1 MADNLSPLVNLDL
14 VNQIYRT
21 INAQISERVYDPNH
35 YPAAELGDANHRY
48 VNAYLKA
55 LNVSGNATITGNITG
70 VKNISATTFNNLTLK
85 ANTTGFEVSGG
96 TTSKKLTVADT
107 TSIDKPLT
115 ISASTTI
122 SANLTVSAATKI
134 IKELTVGADNTGTVT
149 IKSAGAGNTTV
160 VGPSGATAQFNVA
173 TTIGGSS
180 ANTGSVTIKSSGN
193 SPTTIQGP
201 SGKTAAFKVATTIGD
216 DSNYIGAV
224 EIKSAGTN
232 RTTIIGPS
240 DGTAKFLVNTTVG
253 DTTNTGAV
261 TIKSNGTN
269 GTTIVGPNNSAA
281 SFLTSTTIGSSTN
294 TGAVSIQPS
303 GAKSL
308 TINGPSN
315 GEAVTLISGLYQ
327 NSAVT
332 ECSTASSA
340 NRIVQRDSNKDIQV
354 RRVNGVELSSAGT
367 GFTATGGTT
376 SKTLTVN
383 SAATLGSTA
392 SGETGGVTVKSAG
405 TSDTTIVGPNNGK
418 VTFTTPTDTIQG
430 AITISDSAATPKT
443 STISVTA
450 GKTLKA
456 LVSTTLGDSIQTG
469 DITIRS
475 YGKNPTTIIGPDNG
489 TVTLKNGTC
498 LVEADATTVANDS
511 KIVQRSNGNINVG
524 TVNSAGISGKD
535 SVVTLSNGSTTA
547 SIQKSL
553 TVSSTTTLGAANT
566 GSITV
571 RSGGTGN
578 TTIIGPESGEAKLI
592 EGDYTDSAKTAN
604 SSDPK
609 VGTLLKVKAIKANT
623 FLAGPESG
631 TTNAAPTYRKITSSD
646 LTNVNAGSASKVE
659 TVSATADT
667 TQYVSFVDSNNESAT
682 AETVYTNA
690 NLTYNPYSGTL
701 SASIF
706 SGALSGNASSATK
719 ASNSTIKDWNVEK
732 ETTYYV
738 PAIAGIGDSQPLYAS
753 TNGVKITRKVDNA
766 DPVYHLYAGAVHN
779 AVWNDLADCIEVP
792 EDTDLEFGYCYSWNG
807 NKVEKTSRKSK
818 NCIGIHSNTAGLF
831 MGEKPVRTI
840 QAAVAGFALA
850 YTDKIY
856 PEGTPLTWSDDGK
869 LTKCTVLKRVLH
881 PERVIATFYKE
892 EKQESWHGVKVDNRH
907 WVKIR

>member
-35 YPAAELGDANHRY
+35 YSAATLGDDNHRY
-48 VNAYLKA
+48 VIAYLKA
-55 LNVSGNATITGNITG
+55 LNVSGDATITGSITG
-70 VKNISATTFNNLTLK
+70 VENISATTFNNLTLK
-85 ANTTGFEVSGG
+85 ANTTGFEISSG
-96 TTSKKLTVADT
+96 TTSKKLTV
-107 TSIDKPLT
+107 
-115 ISASTTI
+115 SAT
-122 SANLTVSAATKI
+122 TKI

-173 TTIGGSS
+173 TTVGGSS
-180 ANTGSVTIKSSGN
+180 ANTGSVIIQSSGN
-193 SPTTIQGP
+193 NPTTIQGP
-201 SGKTAAFKVATTIGD
+201 NGKTAAFKVTTTIGD
-216 DSNYIGAV
+216 DSNYTGAV

-240 DGTAKFLVNTTVG
+240 NGTAKFLVNTTIG
-253 DTTNTGAV
+253 DTTKTGAI

-294 TGAVSIQPS
+294 TGAVSIQPN
-303 GAKSL
+303 GANDL

-315 GEAVTLISGLYQ
+315 GEAVTLISGLYR

-332 ECSTASSA
+332 ECSTTSSA
-340 NRIVQRDSNKDIQV
+340 NKIVQRDSNKDIQV
-354 RRVNGVELSSAGT
+354 RRVNGVELSSADT
-367 GFTATGGTT
+367 GFTAVGGTAPR
-376 SKTLTVN
+376 TLKVN

-392 SGETGGVTVKSAG
+392 SGETGDIVVKSEG
-405 TSDTTIVGPNNGK
+405 VKTTTIVGPNDG
-418 VTFTTPTDTIQG
+418 
-430 AITISDSAATPKT
+430 
-443 STISVTA
+443 TA
-450 GKTLKA
+450 K
-456 LVSTTLGDSIQTG
+456 
-469 DITIRS
+469 
-475 YGKNPTTIIGPDNG
+475 
-489 TVTLKNGTC
+489 LKNGTC
-498 LVEADATTVANDS
+498 VVESDCTTANTANMIVKRDANKDISVTSVNGITITENTS
-511 KIVQRSNGNINVG
+511 STSTKIGL
-524 TVNSAGISGKD
+524 TK
-535 SVVTLSNGSTTA
+535 GSTSVTVTGA
-547 SIQKSL
+547 AVNIDKNL
-553 TVSSTTTLGAANT
+553 TVSSTTTLGTANT
-566 GSITV
+566 GNVTIKSAGI
-571 RSGGTGN
+571 GN

-609 VGTLLKVKAIKANT
+609 VGTLLKITAIKANT

-631 TTNAAPTYRKITSSD
+631 TTNAAPTYREITSSD

-659 TVSATADT
+659 TVSTTADT
-667 TQYVSFVDSNNESAT
+667 TQYISFVDSNNESAT
-682 AETVYTNA
+682 TETVYTNA
-690 NLTYNPYSGTL
+690 NLTYNPSTKTLSTSNFSGTL
-701 SASIF
+701 NGTASTANKVAINRWPEPEIKSDGTKTEF
-706 SGALSGNASSATK
+706 VGYVTVTSEDGASKSVCISRDSGTERGVK
-719 ASNSTIKDWNVEK
+719 VERT
-732 ETTYYV
+732 ETTTV
-738 PAIAGIGDSQPLYAS
+738 EGETIG
-753 TNGVKITRKVDNA
+753 T
-766 DPVYHLYAGAVHN
+766 YHLYAGAVHN

-807 NKVEKTSRKSK
+807 DKVEKTSRKSK

-831 MGEKPVRTI
+831 MGEKPTKTI
-840 QAAVAGFALA
+840 QTAVAGFALA
-850 YTDKIY
+850 YVDKIY

-892 EKQESWHGVKVDNRH
+892 EKQESWHGVKVNNRH

>member
-21 INAQISERVYDPNH
+21 INAQISERVYDPN
-35 YPAAELGDANHRY
+35 YYSAATLGDASHRY

-55 LNVSGNATITGNITG
+55 LNVSGDATITSNITG

-115 ISASTTI
+115 ISANTAI
-122 SANLTVSAATKI
+122 SANLTVSAATRI
-134 IKELTVGADNTGTVT
+134 IKELTVGADNTGTVA
-149 IKSAGAGNTTV
+149 IKSAGAGNTTI

-173 TTIGGSS
+173 TTVGGSS
-180 ANTGSVTIKSSGN
+180 ANTGSVTIQSNGN
-193 SPTTIQGP
+193 NPTIIQGP

-216 DSNYIGAV
+216 DSNYTGAV

-240 DGTAKFLVNTTVG
+240 NGTAKFLVNTTIG

-261 TIKSNGTN
+261 AIKSNGTN

-294 TGAVSIQPS
+294 TGAVSIQPN
-303 GAKSL
+303 GANSL

-315 GEAVTLISGLYQ
+315 GEAVTLISGPYQ

-332 ECSTASSA
+332 ECSTTSSA
-340 NRIVQRDSNKDIQV
+340 NKIVQRDSNKDIQV
-354 RRVNGVELSSAGT
+354 RRVNGVELSSVAI
-367 GFTATGGTT
+367 GFTAAGGTT

-383 SAATLGSTA
+383 STATLGSTA

-405 TSDTTIVGPNNGK
+405 TSDTTIVGPNSGK

-430 AITISDSAATPKT
+430 TITISGSAATPKT
-443 STISVTA
+443 STVGVTA

-456 LVSTTLGDSIQTG
+456 LVSTTLGDNTKTG

-475 YGKNPTTIIGPDNG
+475 YGKNPTTITGPDNREAI
-489 TVTLKNGTC
+489 LKAGTC
-498 LVEADATTVANDS
+498 VVEDDLPNVTVGSATTAT
-511 KIVQRSNGNINVG
+511 INSWTDNEIHYLA
-524 TVNSAGISGKD
+524 TVKASGENQGIS
-535 SVVTLSNGSTTA
+535 A
-547 SIQKSL
+547 
-553 TVSSTTTLGAANT
+553 
-566 GSITV
+566 
-571 RSGGTGN
+571 
-578 TTIIGPESGEAKLI
+578 E
-592 EGDYTDSAKTAN
+592 TDS
-604 SSDPK
+604 
-609 VGTLLKVKAIKANT
+609 
-623 FLAGPESG
+623 
-631 TTNAAPTYRKITSSD
+631 
-646 LTNVNAGSASKVE
+646 
-659 TVSATADT
+659 
-667 TQYVSFVDSNNESAT
+667 
-682 AETVYTNA
+682 
-690 NLTYNPYSGTL
+690 
-701 SASIF
+701 
-706 SGALSGNASSATK
+706 TK
-719 ASNSTIKDWNVEK
+719 K
-732 ETTYYV
+732 
-738 PAIAGIGDSQPLYAS
+738 LYIERR
-753 TNGVKITRKVDNA
+753 TVDNA
-766 DPVYHLYAGAVHN
+766 TTYHFYAGAVHN

-807 NKVEKTSRKSK
+807 DRVERTSRKSK

-831 MGEKPVRTI
+831 MGEKPTKTI
-840 QAAVAGFALA
+840 QTAVAGFALA
-850 YTDKIY
+850 YVDKIY
-856 PEGTPLTWSDDGK
+856 PEGTPLTWSDNGK

-892 EKQESWHGVKVDNRH
+892 EKQESWHGVKVNNRH
-907 WVKIR
+907 WVKVR

>member
-21 INAQISERVYDPNH
+21 INAQISERVYDPT
-35 YPAAELGDANHRY
+35 YYSAAELGDTNHRY
-48 VNAYLKA
+48 VIAYLKA
-55 LNVSGNATITGNITG
+55 LNVSGDVTITGNITG
-70 VKNISATTFNNLTLK
+70 VENISATTFNNLTLK

-107 TSIDKPLT
+107 TSINKPLT
-115 ISASTTI
+115 ISANTTI

-149 IKSAGAGNTTV
+149 IKSAGAGNTTI

-173 TTIGGSS
+173 TTVGGSS
-180 ANTGSVTIKSSGN
+180 ANTGSVTIQSSGN
-193 SPTTIQGP
+193 NPTTLQGP
-201 SGKTAAFKVATTIGD
+201 NGKTAAFKVATTIGA
-216 DSNYIGAV
+216 DSTYTGDV

-240 DGTAKFLVNTTVG
+240 NGTAKFLVDTTIG
-253 DTTNTGAV
+253 DTTKTGAV

-294 TGAVSIQPS
+294 TGAVSIQPN
-303 GAKSL
+303 GANNL

-315 GEAVTLISGLYQ
+315 GEAVTLISGNYQ
-327 NSAVT
+327 NSAT
-332 ECSTASSA
+332 TACSTGNEASK
-340 NRIVQRDSNKDIQV
+340 IVQRDSSGDILV
-354 RRVNGVELSSAGT
+354 EKVNGVKLSSAGT
-367 GFTATGGTT
+367 GFTAVGGTT

-405 TSDTTIVGPNNGK
+405 TSDTTIVGPNSGK
-418 VTFTTPTDTIQG
+418 VTFTTPTNTIQG

-443 STISVTA
+443 STIGVTA

-475 YGKNPTTIIGPDNG
+475 YGKNPTTIVGPDNG

-498 LVEADATTVANDS
+498 LVTDDASTTASDS
-511 KIVQRSNGNINVG
+511 KIVQRSNGNINVE

-566 GSITV
+566 GSITI
-571 RSGGTGN
+571 RSGGADSTTIVGPNNGTVTFTAPTDSVQSYIELKNANNNTSILKISSGKNVSAFSNLAVGNLSNTGSVAITPNGANALNISSNTTTGN
-578 TTIIGPESGEAKLI
+578 TNTILKSGTCVVEDDLPNVTVGSATTATINSWTDNEIHYLATVKASGENQGISA
-592 EGDYTDSAKTAN
+592 ETDSTKNLYIERKTI
-604 SSDPK
+604 D
-609 VGTLLKVKAIKANT
+609 
-623 FLAGPESG
+623 
-631 TTNAAPTYRKITSSD
+631 NA
-646 LTNVNAGSASKVE
+646 
-659 TVSATADT
+659 
-667 TQYVSFVDSNNESAT
+667 
-682 AETVYTNA
+682 
-690 NLTYNPYSGTL
+690 
-701 SASIF
+701 
-706 SGALSGNASSATK
+706 
-719 ASNSTIKDWNVEK
+719 
-732 ETTYYV
+732 TTY
-738 PAIAGIGDSQPLYAS
+738 
-753 TNGVKITRKVDNA
+753 
-766 DPVYHLYAGAVHN
+766 HFYAGAVHN

-792 EDTDLEFGYCYSWNG
+792 EDTDLEFGYCYSWSG
-807 NKVEKTSRKSK
+807 DKVEKSSRKSK

-831 MGEKPVRTI
+831 MGEKPVKTI
-840 QAAVAGFALA
+840 QAAVAGFVLA
-850 YTDKIY
+850 HMDKAY
-856 PEGTPLTWSDDGK
+856 LEGTPLTWGDDGK
-869 LTKCTVLKRVLH
+869 LVKCGVVERILH
-881 PERVIATFYKE
+881 PERVIATFYKKE
-892 EKQESWHGVKVDNRH
+892 TQKTWHGVEVHDRH
-907 WVKIR
+907 WVKVR

>member
-21 INAQISERVYDPNH
+21 INAQISERVYDPT
-35 YPAAELGDANHRY
+35 YYSAAKLGDANYRY

-55 LNVSGNATITGNITG
+55 LNVSGDVTITGNITG
-70 VKNISATTFNNLTLK
+70 VTNISATTFNNLTLK

-96 TTSKKLTVADT
+96 TTSKKLTV
-107 TSIDKPLT
+107 
-115 ISASTTI
+115 SAT
-122 SANLTVSAATKI
+122 TKI

-173 TTIGGSS
+173 TTVGGSS
-180 ANTGSVTIKSSGN
+180 ANTGSVIIQSSGN
-193 SPTTIQGP
+193 NPTTIQGP

-216 DSNYIGAV
+216 DSNYTGAV

-240 DGTAKFLVNTTVG
+240 NGTAKFLVNTNIG

-315 GEAVTLISGLYQ
+315 GEAVTLISGPYQ

-332 ECSTASSA
+332 ECSTTSSA
-340 NRIVQRDSNKDIQV
+340 NKIVQRDSNKDIQV
-354 RRVNGVELSSAGT
+354 RRVNGVELSSVAI
-367 GFTATGGTT
+367 GFTAVGGTT

-392 SGETGGVTVKSAG
+392 SGETGGVVIKSEGVK
-405 TSDTTIVGPNNGK
+405 TTTIVGPNDG
-418 VTFTTPTDTIQG
+418 
-430 AITISDSAATPKT
+430 
-443 STISVTA
+443 TA
-450 GKTLKA
+450 K
-456 LVSTTLGDSIQTG
+456 
-469 DITIRS
+469 
-475 YGKNPTTIIGPDNG
+475 
-489 TVTLKNGTC
+489 LKNGTC

-511 KIVQRSNGNINVG
+511 KIVQRSNGNINVK

-566 GSITV
+566 GSITI
-571 RSGGTGN
+571 RSGGADSTTIVGPNSGTVTFTAPTDSVQSYVELKNANNDTSILKISSGKNVSAFSNLAVGNLSNTGSVAITPKGANALNISSNTTTGN
-578 TTIIGPESGEAKLI
+578 TNTILKSGTCVVEDDLPNVTVGSATTATINSWTDNEIHYLATVKASGENQGISA
-592 EGDYTDSAKTAN
+592 ETDSTKKLYIERKT
-604 SSDPK
+604 
-609 VGTLLKVKAIKANT
+609 
-623 FLAGPESG
+623 
-631 TTNAAPTYRKITSSD
+631 
-646 LTNVNAGSASKVE
+646 
-659 TVSATADT
+659 
-667 TQYVSFVDSNNESAT
+667 
-682 AETVYTNA
+682 
-690 NLTYNPYSGTL
+690 
-701 SASIF
+701 
-706 SGALSGNASSATK
+706 
-719 ASNSTIKDWNVEK
+719 
-732 ETTYYV
+732 
-738 PAIAGIGDSQPLYAS
+738 
-753 TNGVKITRKVDNA
+753 VDNA
-766 DPVYHLYAGAVHN
+766 TTYHFYAGAVHN

-850 YTDKIY
+850 YVDKIY

-892 EKQESWHGVKVDNRH
+892 EKQESWHGVKVNNRH

>member
-21 INAQISERVYDPNH
+21 INAQISERVYDPT
-35 YPAAELGDANHRY
+35 YCSAAKLGDANYRY

-55 LNVSGNATITGNITG
+55 LNVSGDVTITGNITG
-70 VKNISATTFNNLTLK
+70 VTNISATTFNNLTLK

-96 TTSKKLTVADT
+96 TTSKKLTV
-107 TSIDKPLT
+107 
-115 ISASTTI
+115 SAT
-122 SANLTVSAATKI
+122 TKI

-149 IKSAGAGNTTV
+149 IKSAGAGNTTI

-173 TTIGGSS
+173 TTIG
-180 ANTGSVTIKSSGN
+180 A
-193 SPTTIQGP
+193 
-201 SGKTAAFKVATTIGD
+201 
-216 DSNYIGAV
+216 DSTYTGAV

-240 DGTAKFLVNTTVG
+240 NGTAKFLVNTTIG
-253 DTTNTGAV
+253 DTANTGTV

-269 GTTIVGPNNSAA
+269 DTTIVGPNNSAA

-315 GEAVTLISGLYQ
+315 GEAVTLISGPYQ

-332 ECSTASSA
+332 ECSTTSSA
-340 NRIVQRDSNKDIQV
+340 NKIVQRDSNKDIQV
-354 RRVNGVELSSAGT
+354 RRVNGVELSSADT
-367 GFTATGGTT
+367 GFTAAGGTAPR
-376 SKTLTVN
+376 TLKVN
-383 SAATLGSTA
+383 SEATLGSTA
-392 SGETGGVTVKSAG
+392 SGETGGVVIKSEGVK
-405 TSDTTIVGPNNGK
+405 TTTIVGPNDG
-418 VTFTTPTDTIQG
+418 
-430 AITISDSAATPKT
+430 
-443 STISVTA
+443 TA
-450 GKTLKA
+450 K
-456 LVSTTLGDSIQTG
+456 
-469 DITIRS
+469 
-475 YGKNPTTIIGPDNG
+475 
-489 TVTLKNGTC
+489 LKNGTC
-498 LVEADATTVANDS
+498 LIEADATTVANDS
-511 KIVQRSNGNINVG
+511 KIVQRSNGNINVE

-553 TVSSTTTLGAANT
+553 TVSSTTILGAANT
-566 GSITV
+566 GSITI
-571 RSGGTGN
+571 RSGGADSTTIVGPNNGTVTFAAPTDSAQSYVELKNANNNTSILKISSGKNVSVFSNLTVGNLSNTGSVAITPKGANALNISSNTTTGN
-578 TTIIGPESGEAKLI
+578 TNTILKSGTCVVEDDLPNVTVGSATTATINSWTDNEIHYLATVKASGENQGISA
-592 EGDYTDSAKTAN
+592 ETDSTKKLYIERKT
-604 SSDPK
+604 
-609 VGTLLKVKAIKANT
+609 
-623 FLAGPESG
+623 
-631 TTNAAPTYRKITSSD
+631 
-646 LTNVNAGSASKVE
+646 
-659 TVSATADT
+659 
-667 TQYVSFVDSNNESAT
+667 
-682 AETVYTNA
+682 
-690 NLTYNPYSGTL
+690 
-701 SASIF
+701 
-706 SGALSGNASSATK
+706 
-719 ASNSTIKDWNVEK
+719 
-732 ETTYYV
+732 
-738 PAIAGIGDSQPLYAS
+738 
-753 TNGVKITRKVDNA
+753 VDNA
-766 DPVYHLYAGAVHN
+766 TTYHFYAGAVHN

-850 YTDKIY
+850 YVDKIY

-892 EKQESWHGVKVDNRH
+892 EKQESWHGVKVNNRH

>member
-21 INAQISERVYDPNH
+21 INAQISERVYDPN
-35 YPAAELGDANHRY
+35 YYSAATLGDASHRY

-55 LNVSGNATITGNITG
+55 LNVSGDATITGDITG

-85 ANTTGFEVSGG
+85 ANTTGFEISGG
-96 TTSKKLTVADT
+96 TTSKKLKVADT

-115 ISASTTI
+115 ISANTAI

-149 IKSAGAGNTTV
+149 IKSAGAGNTTI

-173 TTIGGSS
+173 TTVGGSS
-180 ANTGSVTIKSSGN
+180 ANTGSVTIQSSGN
-193 SPTTIQGP
+193 NPTTIQGP

-216 DSNYIGAV
+216 DSNYTGAV

-240 DGTAKFLVNTTVG
+240 NGTAKFLVNTTIG

-261 TIKSNGTN
+261 AIKSNGTN

-294 TGAVSIQPS
+294 TGAVSIQPN
-303 GAKSL
+303 GANSL

-315 GEAVTLISGLYQ
+315 GEAVTLISGPYQ

-332 ECSTASSA
+332 ECSTTSSA
-340 NRIVQRDSNKDIQV
+340 NKIVQRDSNKDIQV
-354 RRVNGVELSSAGT
+354 RRVNGVELSSVAI
-367 GFTATGGTT
+367 GFTAAGGTT

-383 SAATLGSTA
+383 STATLGSTA

-405 TSDTTIVGPNNGK
+405 TSNTTIVGPNSGK

-430 AITISDSAATPKT
+430 VITISDSAATPKT
-443 STISVTA
+443 STIGVTA

-456 LVSTTLGDSIQTG
+456 LVSTTLGDNTQTG

-475 YGKNPTTIIGPDNG
+475 YGKNPTTIVGPDNG
-489 TVTLKNGTC
+489 TVTLKNGIC
-498 LVEADATTVANDS
+498 LVTDDASTTASDS
-511 KIVQRSNGNINVG
+511 KIVQRSDGNINVK

-535 SVVTLSNGSTTA
+535 SVVTLSNGGTTA

-571 RSGGTGN
+571 RSGGTGD
-578 TTIIGPESGEAKLI
+578 TTIIGPSSGTVTFTAPTDSVQSYVELKNANNNTSILKISSGKTISAFSNLTVGDLSNTGNVAITPKGANALNISSNTTTGNTNTILKSGTCVVEDDLPNVTVGSATTATINSWTDDEIHYLATVKASGENQGISA
-592 EGDYTDSAKTAN
+592 ETDSTKKLYIERKT
-604 SSDPK
+604 
-609 VGTLLKVKAIKANT
+609 
-623 FLAGPESG
+623 
-631 TTNAAPTYRKITSSD
+631 
-646 LTNVNAGSASKVE
+646 
-659 TVSATADT
+659 
-667 TQYVSFVDSNNESAT
+667 
-682 AETVYTNA
+682 
-690 NLTYNPYSGTL
+690 
-701 SASIF
+701 
-706 SGALSGNASSATK
+706 
-719 ASNSTIKDWNVEK
+719 
-732 ETTYYV
+732 
-738 PAIAGIGDSQPLYAS
+738 
-753 TNGVKITRKVDNA
+753 VDNA
-766 DPVYHLYAGAVHN
+766 TTYHFYAGAVHN

-792 EDTDLEFGYCYSWNG
+792 EDTDLEFGYCYTWNG
-807 NKVEKTSRKSK
+807 DKVEKTSRKSK

-831 MGEKPVRTI
+831 MGEKPTKTI
-840 QAAVAGFALA
+840 QTAVAGFALA
-850 YTDKIY
+850 YVDKIY
-856 PEGTPLTWSDDGK
+856 PEGTPLTWSDNGK

-892 EKQESWHGVKVDNRH
+892 EKQESWHGVKVNNRH
-907 WVKIR
+907 WVKVR

>member
-21 INAQISERVYDPNH
+21 INAQISERVYDPN
-35 YPAAELGDANHRY
+35 YYSAAALGDANHRY
-48 VNAYLKA
+48 VDAYLKA
-55 LNVSGNATITGNITG
+55 LNVSGDVAITGNITG

-115 ISASTTI
+115 ISANTTI

-149 IKSAGAGNTTV
+149 IKSAGTGNTTV

-180 ANTGSVTIKSSGN
+180 ANTGSVTIQSSGN
-193 SPTTIQGP
+193 NPTTIQGP

-216 DSNYIGAV
+216 DSNYTGAV

-240 DGTAKFLVNTTVG
+240 NGTAKFLVN
-253 DTTNTGAV
+253 
-261 TIKSNGTN
+261 
-269 GTTIVGPNNSAA
+269 
-281 SFLTSTTIGSSTN
+281 
-294 TGAVSIQPS
+294 
-303 GAKSL
+303 
-308 TINGPSN
+308 
-315 GEAVTLISGLYQ
+315 
-327 NSAVT
+327 
-332 ECSTASSA
+332 
-340 NRIVQRDSNKDIQV
+340 
-354 RRVNGVELSSAGT
+354 
-367 GFTATGGTT
+367 
-376 SKTLTVN
+376 
-383 SAATLGSTA
+383 
-392 SGETGGVTVKSAG
+392 
-405 TSDTTIVGPNNGK
+405 
-418 VTFTTPTDTIQG
+418 
-430 AITISDSAATPKT
+430 
-443 STISVTA
+443 
-450 GKTLKA
+450 
-456 LVSTTLGDSIQTG
+456 TTLGDSIQTG

-475 YGKNPTTIIGPDNG
+475 YGKNPTTIVGPDNG

-498 LVEADATTVANDS
+498 LVTDDASTTASDS
-511 KIVQRSNGNINVG
+511 KIVQRSDGNINVK

-566 GSITV
+566 GSIAI
-571 RSGGTGN
+571 RSDGAGS
-578 TTIIGPESGEAKLI
+578 TTIIGPNNGTVTFTAPTDSVQSYVELKNANNNTSILKISSGKNVSAFSNLTVGNSSNTGSVAITPKGANALNISSNTTTGNTNTILKSGTCVVEDDLPNVTVGSATTATINSWTDNEIHYLATVKASGENQGISA
-592 EGDYTDSAKTAN
+592 ETDSTKKLYIERKT
-604 SSDPK
+604 
-609 VGTLLKVKAIKANT
+609 
-623 FLAGPESG
+623 
-631 TTNAAPTYRKITSSD
+631 
-646 LTNVNAGSASKVE
+646 
-659 TVSATADT
+659 
-667 TQYVSFVDSNNESAT
+667 
-682 AETVYTNA
+682 
-690 NLTYNPYSGTL
+690 
-701 SASIF
+701 
-706 SGALSGNASSATK
+706 
-719 ASNSTIKDWNVEK
+719 
-732 ETTYYV
+732 
-738 PAIAGIGDSQPLYAS
+738 
-753 TNGVKITRKVDNA
+753 VDNA
-766 DPVYHLYAGAVHN
+766 TTYHFYAGAVHN

-807 NKVEKTSRKSK
+807 DKVEKTSRKSK

-831 MGEKPVRTI
+831 MGEKPTKTI
-840 QAAVAGFALA
+840 QTAVAGFALA
-850 YTDKIY
+850 YVDKTY

-892 EKQESWHGVKVDNRH
+892 EKQESWHGVKVNNRH